1 MPINYYQMKKHEY
14 RERYERTKERKNN
27 DEILFKDFG
36 GERNYYKMKYKEFGF
51 YGGPR
56 ELETAPE
63 VAGVGLAGTAGVAG
77 LTATDVRAGKERLDG
92 ADPVVG

>member
-27 DEILFKDFG
+27 EEILFKDYG

-56 ELETAPE
+56 ELETTPE
-63 VAGVGLAGTAGVAG
+63 VAGVGLAGTAGVTG
-77 LTATDVRAGKERLDG
+77 LTATDVRAGKEREVG

>member
-27 DEILFKDFG
+27 EEILFKKYG

-51 YGGPR
+51 YGPR
-56 ELETAPE
+56 ECVTAPE
-63 VAGVGLAGTAGVAG
+63 VTGEGLAGTAGVAG
-77 LTATDVRAGKERLDG
+77 LRATDVCDGKERADG